1 MKKYQAHKSSLFL
14 MELII
19 AIVFFALASS
29 VCLQLFVKS
38 HLLSRQTK
46 ELNTAVNLCSSAA
59 ESIHQCEGSE
69 EVLRELMPQLTVSQ
83 EKPLLAYY
91 DEEFQACYAVFIRIK
106 NIQLAESV
114 CIIVCGKQLSHRQ
127 GKSIGHN
134 LFLVLK
140 RVHNNPCNGI
150 NRGQSP
156 EDQGSVNKTG
166 VDFFHTVLFHF
177 CRPLLII
184 FLFKNHIYNFR

>member
-91 DEEFQACYAVFIRIK
+91 DEEFQACSPGDADYILEILLDTGDTMVS
-106 NIQLAESV
+106 AEVSLMAEASKE
-114 CIIVCGKQLSHRQ
+114 IIYELPVK
-127 GKSIGHN
+127 
-134 LFLVLK
+134 
-140 RVHNNPCNGI
+140 VHLPYTWKG
-150 NRGQSP
+150 G
-156 EDQGSVNKTG
+156 D
-166 VDFFHTVLFHF
+166 
-177 CRPLLII
+177 
-184 FLFKNHIYNFR
+184 

>member
-59 ESIHQCEGSE
+59 ESIRQCEGSE

-91 DEEFQACYAVFIRIK
+91 DEEFQACSPGDAGYILEILLDTGETMVS
-106 NIQLAESV
+106 AEVSLMAEASKE
-114 CIIVCGKQLSHRQ
+114 IIYELPVK
-127 GKSIGHN
+127 
-134 LFLVLK
+134 
-140 RVHNNPCNGI
+140 VHLPYTWKG
-150 NRGQSP
+150 G
-156 EDQGSVNKTG
+156 D
-166 VDFFHTVLFHF
+166 
-177 CRPLLII
+177 
-184 FLFKNHIYNFR
+184 